1 MMSRWVWLLAF
12 ATGLAGVL
20 VGCSGSEKVPTPA
33 QPYDLTPE
41 AMRTSQL
48 GKPVADSLAAAL
60 AKSTVPAAKPVHVLA
75 VSGGGQYA
83 AFNAGLLTGWTC
95 QGTRPT
101 FDVVTGISSGAI
113 VASYAF
119 LGSKYDKQL
128 QRFFT
133 NISDKDLFTYRPV
146 VELVSN
152 GSIANPKKLEKLIE
166 RETSDEFLFDLRQA
180 HQEGRRLYIGTM
192 NVRTRRVTIWDVGA
206 IACSGRPE
214 AVEMVRKVFLAAGSI
229 PGLLPSVKFDVEIE
243 GVRYIEEHVDGGA
256 ACQTFVRL
264 GQGAE
269 RPVEG
274 ATGWLVGSN
283 LYTMAAG
290 KLYAPPL
297 EGKLGFLKRVTST
310 ISAALYA
317 LYRAELVNLYSF
329 CGISGMK
336 FHLVTIPDDAP
347 IPPNSMTFDTES
359 MRRLYALG
367 FDNGRKGIPWRLTA
381 PGAELGEEEAPRDRP
396 NTFHLPS
403 K

>member
-1 MMSRWVWLLAF
+1 MSRWVWLSMLAVV
-12 ATGLAGVL
+12 LAGVL

-33 QPYDLTPE
+33 QPYDLTAE
-41 AMRTSQL
+41 ALRTPQL
-48 GKPVADSLAAAL
+48 GKPISDSLAAAL
-60 AKSTVPAAKPVHVLA
+60 AKTTGPVAKPVNVLA

-83 AFNAGLLTGWTC
+83 AYNAGLLIGWTC
-95 QGTRPT
+95 QGTRPN

-113 VASYAF
+113 VAGYAF

-133 NISDKDLFTYRPV
+133 SISDKDLFTYRPV
-146 VELVSN
+146 IELIRS
-152 GSIANPKKLEKLIE
+152 GSIANPSKLEKLIE

-229 PGLLPSVKFDVEIE
+229 PGLLPSVKFDVEID
-243 GVRYIEEHVDGGA
+243 GVRYTEEHVDGGA
-256 ACQTFVRL
+256 ACQIFVRL
-264 GQGAE
+264 GPGAE
-269 RPVEG
+269 RPADGV
-274 ATGWLVGSN
+274 TGWLAGSN
-283 LYTMAAG
+283 LYTMTAG

-297 EGKLGFLKRVTST
+297 EGKLGFLKRITST

-317 LYRAELVNLYSF
+317 LYRAELLNLYSF
-329 CGISGMK
+329 CGVSGMK
-336 FHLVTIPDDAP
+336 FHTVTIPDDAP
-347 IPPNSMTFDTES
+347 IPPNSMTFDKAS
-359 MRRLYALG
+359 MRRLFTLG
-367 FDNGRKGIPWRLTA
+367 FDQGRCGVPWRLTP

-396 NTFHLPS
+396 NTFHLPV

>member
-1 MMSRWVWLLAF
+1 
-12 ATGLAGVL
+12 
-20 VGCSGSEKVPTPA
+20 
-33 QPYDLTPE
+33 
-41 AMRTSQL
+41 
-48 GKPVADSLAAAL
+48 
-60 AKSTVPAAKPVHVLA
+60 
-75 VSGGGQYA
+75 
-83 AFNAGLLTGWTC
+83 
-95 QGTRPT
+95 
-101 FDVVTGISSGAI
+101 
-113 VASYAF
+113 
-119 LGSKYDKQL
+119 
-128 QRFFT
+128 
-133 NISDKDLFTYRPV
+133 
-146 VELVSN
+146 
-152 GSIANPKKLEKLIE
+152 
-166 RETSDEFLFDLRQA
+166 
-180 HQEGRRLYIGTM
+180 
-192 NVRTRRVTIWDVGA
+192 
-206 IACSGRPE
+206 
-214 AVEMVRKVFLAAGSI
+214 MVRKVFLAAGSI

-243 GVRYIEEHVDGGA
+243 GVRYTEEHVDGGA

-274 ATGWLVGSN
+274 ATGWLAGSN

-367 FDNGRKGIPWRLTA
+367 FDNGRKGIQWRLTA

-396 NTFHLPS
+396 NTFHLPG